1 VSDALLAEVPS
12 LANEQQ
18 RRRHSLRHGYVPP
31 RSLIVDPS
39 LAFHTAVDADLDP
52 VTYEVVRS
60 KLWNLNL
67 DHGDTIRRVSGS
79 GIVVEGYDFNCAVTT
94 EVGDAVALSPYS
106 MFFAGFADEVI
117 KWTLEHRSMNVGVR
131 DGDVFLQ
138 DDPWVGANHQMDA
151 AVYAPVFVD
160 GRLFAWLYNCAHQ
173 RELGGAQPGGFIQ
186 DATDVWT
193 EASFTPPVKLA
204 EGGVMREDV
213 VDMWTRRS
221 RLPALMALELNS
233 QVAGLRVARQ
243 RLLALV
249 ERYGA
254 ATVKAA
260 MEKMIA
266 DTARAVARRLA
277 RRPDATWRDE
287 RWVAGV
293 NRGEVVTFRMCL
305 SFHKVGDRL
314 LVTNDG
320 TDPAV
325 GAFNSSPGVLRAAV
339 LNGLLPTLAFDQ
351 QLCGAGVLRQV
362 DFAFTP
368 GTVTAASHPSA
379 VSMSLASVATV
390 NQAQVL
396 AAKMASGDEELA
408 GHAFASSSLHTISNN
423 GVTWAGPGG
432 HRIGD
437 NFLDMLAGGIG
448 AFDHRDGIDFAG
460 GPLAVAHHFS
470 DVEKFEQAIPFLYLY
485 RRELPHSGGHGRFR
499 GGATLAAAWV
509 GHKDDTVQVSSS
521 GFVKSVTMGVGLC
534 GGYPATGG
542 YHWHATD
549 TPVRDWFAA
558 GRMPAGPADLRELAP
573 GAFAPVR
580 PDNRLRPTD
589 VFELVPNPGAGWGD
603 PLEREPRLV
612 TADLANGRLRPDE
625 ATAIY
630 GAVLRDDGT
639 GALDADATAARRQ
652 EVRAQRRR
660 DARPPRR
667 PGDGTTAD
675 VAGAGRAIEGVA
687 VVDGR
692 AGAGPRFACAACGC
706 DLGDARES
714 YRLGCCE
721 LDLALADIS
730 ELFPP
735 PEDET
740 GQVFVLRGAV
750 CPGCGRLL
758 DAHVCRPDDVPY
770 RDVSL
775 AVPSGGSA

>member
-1 VSDALLAEVPS
+1 M
-12 LANEQQ
+12 
-18 RRRHSLRHGYVPP
+18 
-31 RSLIVDPS
+31 VDPS
-39 LAFHTAVDADLDP
+39 LAFHTAIEPDLDP

-106 MFFAGFADEVI
+106 MFFAGFADEVV

-131 DGDVFLQ
+131 DGDVFVQ

-151 AVYAPVFVD
+151 AVYGPVFVD
-160 GRLFAWLYNCAHQ
+160 GRLFAWLYNCVHQ

-193 EASFTPPVKLA
+193 EASFMPPVKLV
-204 EGGVMREDV
+204 EDGVMREDV

-233 QVAGLRVARQ
+233 QVAGFRVAHR
-243 RLLALV
+243 RLVAMV

-254 ATVKAA
+254 DVVKGA
-260 MEKMIA
+260 MEKMVA
-266 DTARAVARRLA
+266 DTARAVGRRLA
-277 RRPDATWRDE
+277 RLPDATWRDE

-293 NRGEVVTFRMCL
+293 SRGEVVTFRLCL
-305 SFHKVGDRL
+305 AFHKQGDRL

-320 TDPAV
+320 TDPAI
-325 GAFNSSPGVLRAAV
+325 GSFNSSPGVLRAAV
-339 LNGLLPTLAFDQ
+339 LNGLLPMLAFDQ

-362 DFAFTP
+362 DFAFTA
-368 GTVTAASHPSA
+368 GAATSAPHPAA

-396 AAKMASGDEELA
+396 AAKMASGDAELA
-408 GHAFASSSLHTISNN
+408 GHAFASSGLHTISNN
-423 GVTWAGPGG
+423 GLTMEGPDG
-432 HRIGD
+432 HRVSD

-448 AFDHRDGIDFAG
+448 AFDHRDGIDYGG

-509 GHKDDTVQVSSS
+509 GHKTTSLLASSS

-534 GGYPATGG
+534 GGWPATGG

-549 TPVRDWFAA
+549 TAIQDWLRA

-573 GAFAPVR
+573 HGAFATVR
-580 PDNRLRPTD
+580 PDNRLLPSD
-589 VFELVPNPGAGWGD
+589 VFELLPNPGAGWGD
-603 PLEREPRLV
+603 PLERDPKRV
-612 TADLANGRLRPDE
+612 TADLATGRLRPSE
-625 ATAIY
+625 AEAVY
-630 GAVLRDDGT
+630 GAVLAADG
-639 GALDADATAARRQ
+639 AVDAGATADRRRELRAAR
-652 EVRAQRRR
+652 VR

-667 PGDGTTAD
+667 PGDGTTAAVD
-675 VAGAGRAIEGVA
+675 GAPRALEGVA
-687 VVDGR
+687 VVAGRDG
-692 AGAGPRFACAACGC
+692 AGARFACAACGG
-706 DLGDARES
+706 DLGDAGET

-721 LDLALADIS
+721 LDLALSDIS

-770 RDVSL
+770 RDV
-775 AVPSGGSA
+775 AVAPGIVVPAGTVAPSGGPA